1 MLKKG
6 SYYYLGGPSRG
17 MGEQKPPDN
26 EVLIATFERIASA
39 LERLVKLK
47 EMDL

>member
-26 EVLIATFERIASA
+26 EVLIATFERIATA
-39 LERLVKLK
+39 LERLVYWK
-47 EMDL
+47 EVE